1 MAEKKTK
8 PQNTVKAYR
17 KEIFAT
23 EKMIE
28 KEKKTYAKAVKNLL
42 KADKALKSIEKK
54 ANKKQNE
61 KNLAKLADAKKAVAM
76 AALEFKSAD
85 DAIDVA
91 IEELQHKSNYLCR
104 YYHSQGKPKAAKKE
118 SARFDKY

>member
-8 PQNTVKAYR
+8 PQNTEKAYR

-28 KEKKTYAKAVKNLL
+28 KEKKTYTKTVKNLL
-42 KADKALKSIEKK
+42 KSDKALKAIEKK

-76 AALEFKSAD
+76 AALEFKAAD

-91 IEELQHKSNYLCR
+91 IEDLHRPS
-104 YYHSQGKPKAAKKE
+104 
-118 SARFDKY
+118 